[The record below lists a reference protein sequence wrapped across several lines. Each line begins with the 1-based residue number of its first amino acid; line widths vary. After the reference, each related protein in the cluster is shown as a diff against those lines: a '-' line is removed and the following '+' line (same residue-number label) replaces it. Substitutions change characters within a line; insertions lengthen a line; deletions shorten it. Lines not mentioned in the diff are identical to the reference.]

1 MSEEKVNLILE
12 AMQGIT
18 YLEWRKL
25 RHCVDTRFD
34 KDVSSVTNKLLLAD
48 AGTIVEDYRLEANES
63 HSLNSGDKLV
73 IADLSFIF
81 Y

>member
-1 MSEEKVNLILE
+1 MVSEEKVNLILE

-48 AGTIVEDYRLEANES
+48 AGTIVEDYRREFEQAIL
-63 HSLNSGDKLV
+63 L
-73 IADLSFIF
+73 
-81 Y
+81 